1 MGIFDVN
8 YVTNA
13 SVVSN
18 EMYSQIQND
27 GHYNDST
34 MFCLQL
40 CLLLSPFLSHA
51 LC

>member
-8 YVTNA
+8 YVMNA

-18 EMYSQIQND
+18 ENSQIQND